1 MIDVLKRSGLLIPA
15 TYRNEDFYI
24 KIKESLERRTKEY
37 NNSTYTINTF
47 YLESESFLLVPRN
60 FPLHKYISNANI
72 HDHSVLGDPISI
84 EHNIKP
90 RSEAQEKGIEYFLRN
105 ESGILQLDPG
115 VGKTVITIYM
125 IAVRKRKTFIL
136 VHRDSLADQWRDR
149 LLSFT
154 NLKNE
159 DIARLTSSTFVEDL
173 KKPIIIATDQTF
185 TSLLRRFRGE
195 FLEAL
200 NKSNIGV
207 FVADEVHTSVG
218 APTFAECSI
227 HIPAKCAYG
236 LSATPYR
243 FDGNGDIIEF
253 HLGNVFADDD
263 ATGTMGANVNVV
275 LLDYQID
282 TPKRYRYIRW
292 GGSFQRSRYLT
303 LMKKSDPFMSLIR
316 GLLEKVKDDR
326 DLICMIERINL
337 IDMLYEWLPSTNKSK
352 FCGSAKMNTLS
363 SKVTFTT
370 PGKCRDGID
379 APWKDCV
386 IMTSPISNIKQL
398 TGRVVRTKEGKKQPI
413 IVDMVDYG
421 CRDIAQTFTSR
432 LKFYDEKKW
441 PVQFLLALNGKIRQ
455 IDKEIALGIIEGK
468 R

>member
-1 MIDVLKRSGLLIPA
+1 MVNILKHSGLLIPV
-15 TYRNEDFYI
+15 TYRNEDFYV

-60 FPLHKYISNANI
+60 FPLQKYISSFDI
-72 HDHSVLGDPISI
+72 QDRSMVGEPIEI
-84 EHNIKP
+84 EHHIQP
-90 RSEAQEKGIEYFLRN
+90 RSETQKKSIEYLLTH

-125 IAVRKRKTFIL
+125 IAERKKKTFIL

-154 NLKNE
+154 NLKND
-159 DIARLTSSTFVEDL
+159 DISRLTSATFIEDL

-185 TSLLRRFRGE
+185 VSLLKRFRNE
-195 FLEAL
+195 FLTEL
-200 NKSNIGV
+200 NRANIGV

-227 HIPAKCAYG
+227 HIPAKCSYG

-243 FDGNGDIIEF
+243 FDNNGDIIEF
-253 HLGNVFADDD
+253 HLGNIFADDD
-263 ATGTMGANVNVV
+263 TTGTMSANVNVI

-292 GGSFQRSRYLT
+292 GGDFQRSRYLT
-303 LMKKSDPFMSLIR
+303 LMKKSEPFIDLVKGI
-316 GLLEKVKDDR
+316 LQKVKDDR
-326 DLICMIERINL
+326 NLICMVERINL
-337 IDMLYEWLPSTNKSK
+337 IDILYDWIPTSDKSK
-352 FCGSAKMNTLS
+352 FCGSAKMDTLT

-370 PGKCRDGID
+370 PGKCRDGVD

-386 IMTSPISNIKQL
+386 VITSPISNIKQL
-398 TGRVVRTKEGKKQPI
+398 TGRILRTKEGKKQPI
-413 IVDMVDYG
+413 IIDMVDYG
-421 CRDIAQTFTSR
+421 CKDIAQTFTSR
-432 LKFYDEKKW
+432 LKFYNEKQW
-441 PVQFLLALNGKIRQ
+441 PIQFLLALNGQ
-455 IDKEIALGIIEGK
+455 IKPIDQEIALDIIKGK
-468 R
+468 K